1 MPAHMKKHHTER
13 QKKNYIHLSDGLN
26 TYVIPAKVANQYI
39 VDIDDEESSISSDDV
54 FREINDEYT
63 KAGALLKGVRAREGL
78 NQNDFAKA
86 IGVTQANLSKM
97 ENGKRRIG
105 RTVAKRIEEAF
116 DVNYKY
122 FLE

>member
-1 MPAHMKKHHTER
+1 MKKHHTER

>member
-1 MPAHMKKHHTER
+1 MPAHMKKHHTEK
-13 QKKNYIHLSDGLN
+13 QDKNYIHFSDGFN
-26 TYVIPAKVANQYI
+26 TYAIPTKVAHKYI
-39 VDIDDEESSISSDDV
+39 VENDDGDSAISSDDV
-54 FREINDEYT
+54 FREINEKHT

-78 NQNDFAKA
+78 NQNDFAEA

-116 DVNYKY
+116 NVNYKY

>member
-1 MPAHMKKHHTER
+1 MPAHMKKHRTE
-13 QKKNYIHLSDGLN
+13 QQEKNYIHLSDGLN
-26 TYVIPAKVANQYI
+26 TYAIPAKVANQYI
-39 VDIDDEESSISSDDV
+39 VEKDDQESSISSDDV

-86 IGVTQANLSKM
+86 IDVTQANLSKM

>member
-1 MPAHMKKHHTER
+1 MPAHMKKHHTE
-13 QKKNYIHLSDGLN
+13 QQEKSYIHLSDGLN
-26 TYVIPAKVANQYI
+26 TYAIPAKVANQYL
-39 VDIDDEESSISSDDV
+39 VEMDDDETQISSDDV
-54 FREINDEYT
+54 FRDINDKYT

-105 RTVAKRIEEAF
+105 RIVAKRIEEAF
-116 DVNYKY
+116 DVNYKS